1 MSPQGPLQCRAKSLQ
16 PTLTQT
22 KSQRVASI
30 QSLLLDILGCLV
42 ALPKCADWLDGRSEL
57 QSQMA
62 SRCSCRKL
70 HGATCVTNGSAPCQD
85 ESGHS
90 GVVLT
95 KGKSWPAGHRSATK
109 QPGSIN
115 RKGVGVTSNLISASP
130 NTNTS
135 WDYTRNHHRKCTY
148 VKGPLGLFGNI
159 DDACWQL
166 WISAIAKPEV
176 CWSFQPAW
184 SGLVDRWLRCSGFCF
199 YVLLGWILPSFKN
212 TSQPP
217 DRMTTEQ
224 LGTSVVHYPC

>member
-90 GVVLT
+90 GVVSHQGKELT
-95 KGKSWPAGHRSATK
+95 CRAPVSNQATRKYQPERGWSDIELDIGKPKHKHLMGLHPKPSQKMHVCQGAAWTLRKHRRRMLATLDLGHR
-109 QPGSIN
+109 Q
-115 RKGVGVTSNLISASP
+115 
-130 NTNTS
+130 
-135 WDYTRNHHRKCTY
+135 TRSLLKLPTCMKR
-148 VKGPLGLFGNI
+148 FG
-159 DDACWQL
+159 
-166 WISAIAKPEV
+166 
-176 CWSFQPAW
+176 
-184 SGLVDRWLRCSGFCF
+184 
-199 YVLLGWILPSFKN
+199 
-212 TSQPP
+212 
-217 DRMTTEQ
+217 
-224 LGTSVVHYPC
+224 